1 MAIGFLVITLATLVG
16 LAFWVFVAILL
27 YKLVK
32 KQSVKKTIIAA
43 VILAVTW
50 LLIVFAGIGTF
61 IAVKKDSVAKAI
73 PYISYE
79 SAKKNWSTKVLKKT
93 SNFELSIDKIQE
105 IPNEKEWLFSAEVDI
120 KDGSENTQN
129 SRTDQLWDK
138 DGRVSYELTLVVNNK
153 SDNAGISYKELRKS
167 NLVYV
172 QDENEVFIPA
182 YIINHAE
189 HDDVPWILSWFLP
202 QYKRD
207 QKLEYVP
214 LGKSYLNVRVEVPKG
229 HTISK
234 FVFGNTVLDV
244 NMKDFVK

>member
-1 MAIGFLVITLATLVG
+1 MAIGFLFIALATLVG

-32 KQSVKKTIIAA
+32 KQSVKKTLIAA
-43 VILAVTW
+43 VILAVCW
-50 LLIVFAGIGTF
+50 VLIVFAGIGTF
-61 IAVKKDSVAKAI
+61 FVAKKDSVAKAL

-105 IPNEKEWLFSAEVDI
+105 IPNEKEWIFSEEGNP
-120 KDGSENTQN
+120 KDSK
-129 SRTDQLWDK
+129 TDELWDK
-138 DGRVSYELTLVVNNK
+138 DGRVSYELTIVVNNK
-153 SDNAGISYKELRKS
+153 SENAGISYKELRKA

-207 QKLEYVP
+207 QKQEYVP
-214 LGKSYLNVRVEVPKG
+214 LGKSYLNVRVEIPKG

-234 FVFGNTVLDV
+234 FVFGNTVLD
-244 NMKDFVK
+244 